1 MKPASYW
8 VYEASVNDAIERIIA
23 RDRSLGASSPIMAG
37 GVDFG
42 GAVARLLY
50 TLALNDDLLR
60 KTFERVFDGGRRPRF
75 VLAPADLAALT
86 RILLIAWGS
95 PLTLVIA
102 VPTWRYLLR
111 EAFRFP
117 RIITAWKSLKNA
129 LTSVPAAAR
138 PQRSGKVSVLCFAHH
153 AKFVGLMRP
162 AVAKLGLKYVF
173 QVRDRAEQ
181 RALGLEDDEV
191 AMLPD
196 PPSDLWQMFSTTA
209 WPELGF
215 YAARAEAFLRESRPD
230 IVIYC
235 EGDAWNQDVISRV
248 CRKLNIP
255 SACLQWGA
263 FPYEKPRTGLRD
275 LCCNTFITWGPF
287 FSAQLA
293 PYNPSTRFVADGH
306 PIIAPQSAAGIARR
320 VVFLL
325 NTDPNGRVT
334 GLDHYHAEFWRFLLW
349 FAETARDW
357 KIIVRA
363 HPMVAITPEERAAL
377 AAHAIVELHEPR
389 HKPLKE
395 SLEGADLAVTVSSS
409 SVVEAVAYGAV
420 PFIINPA
427 PWKFQPNFSQ
437 LGAGFE
443 CKSTADAITTMKR
456 LLVTPDEILS
466 SRREL
471 EKIRPQLFA
480 ATGEA
485 AMDNIMQTLRALMAG
500 QALSAASKD
509 GAS

>member
-1 MKPASYW
+1 MQPDSYW
-8 VYEASVNDAIERIIA
+8 VYEASINDAIELLIA

-50 TLALNDDLLR
+50 TLALNDDPLR
-60 KTFERVFDGGRRPRF
+60 KTFERVFDGGSRPRF
-75 VLAPADLAALT
+75 VLAPADLAALA
-86 RILLIAWGS
+86 RVLLVAWGS
-95 PLTLVIA
+95 PQTTVIA
-102 VPTWRYLLR
+102 MPTWRYLLR
-111 EAFRFP
+111 GAFRFP
-117 RIITAWKSLKNA
+117 RMISAWKFLKNA
-129 LTSVPAAAR
+129 LNWAPVAPPPR
-138 PQRSGKVSVLCFAHH
+138 RSGKVSILCFAHH

-173 QVRDRAEQ
+173 PVRDQAEQ

-191 AMLPD
+191 AILPE
-196 PPSDLWQMFSTTA
+196 PPSDLLLAFSRTA

-215 YAARAEAFLRESRPD
+215 YAARAEALMRESTPD

-235 EGDAWNQDVISRV
+235 EGDAWNQDIISRV
-248 CRKLNIP
+248 CRKLDI
-255 SACLQWGA
+255 SSTCLQWGA

-275 LCCNTFITWGPF
+275 LSCSTFITWGTF

-293 PYNPSTRFVADGH
+293 PYNTSTRFVANGH
-306 PIIAPQSAAGIARR
+306 PLIALQSALGIAKRI
-320 VVFLL
+320 VFLL

-334 GLDHYHAEFWRFLLW
+334 GLDHYHGEFWRFLLW
-349 FAETARDW
+349 VVETASDW
-357 KIIVRA
+357 KIVVRA
-363 HPMVAITPEERAAL
+363 HPMVAITSEEHVAL
-377 AAHAIVELHEPR
+377 AAYANVELHEPR

-395 SLEGADLAVTVSSS
+395 SLEGADIAVTVSSS

-420 PFIINPA
+420 PFIVNQT
-427 PWKFQPNFSQ
+427 PWTFQPNFSQ

-443 CKSTADAITTMKR
+443 CKSTADAIKTMER
-456 LLVTPDEILS
+456 ILTSPDELLS

-471 EKIRPQLFA
+471 EKMRPQLFA

-500 QALSAASKD
+500 RVLSDARKN